1 MRKNQFENSRISEG
15 SMQKGAQKVADGP
28 HKAQDESKAI
38 SRDDVRDG
46 AVNPAKRGR
55 AKKRAAK

>member
-1 MRKNQFENSRISEG
+1 
-15 SMQKGAQKVADGP
+15 MQKGAQKVADGP